1 MTSLTE
7 STHRRHIRPYK
18 RKVTFQNNILF
29 KYVVVHAMVDTTLLF
44 KTNGVLPS
52 HISCLQFF
60 KTISMFTSADICL
73 ATSEVIGRD
82 SMDADFDQVVEYLN
96 DSVARGVVVFA
107 SEHDT
112 ERLLAAVQRANLVGR
127 FNWVG
132 SDDWGN
138 KYTPVE
144 NFKEV
149 AEGAITLSHSADQDV
164 GKDATMK
171 FI

>member
-1 MTSLTE
+1 MHLHNYSA
-7 STHRRHIRPYK
+7 SD
-18 RKVTFQNNILF
+18 NNF
-29 KYVVVHAMVDTTLLF
+29 VYSFPDV
-44 KTNGVLPS
+44 
-52 HISCLQFF
+52 
-60 KTISMFTSADICL
+60 CL

-82 SMDADFDQVVEYLN
+82 SVDADYDQIVEYLN
-96 DSVARGVVVFA
+96 KTAARGVVVFA

-144 NFKEV
+144 NYKEV
-149 AEGAITLSHSADQDV
+149 AEGAITLSHSADQDN
-164 GKDATMK
+164 GIYKQLSYCLYCL
-171 FI
+171 